1 MLLER
6 YYDGVEIHRADKII
20 YVRFLCPHRV
30 ISTCR
35 SSAGGIRDDLEYLYN
50 HQSCEPQGHWLS
62 DQIHR
67 LAIHHPDAYRE
78 LIATRHGL
86 PADRCATLGTA
97 ASMHMAGMAHERF
110 RDLEVVAIVTAG
122 VETNAGRAGDPAA
135 YHEEDG
141 RYILAP
147 HAGTIVIMLCINRE
161 LRSGALI
168 EAVTLA
174 TEAKTAVLQELS
186 VPSCYSDGLATGTGT
201 DQIAIAAR
209 LDGAP
214 LTGAG
219 KHTRLGE
226 LIARGVQ
233 AALRQ
238 ALARQNGLSP
248 AAQCSTLAL
257 LRRLGAREET
267 FSAAICAGLND
278 DDGQLLTRNL
288 QVVLNDPPAV
298 AAVAALLH
306 LRDQFLW
313 DVLPRSCLPD
323 VFASYAAQLAA
334 AVSGRPQRLPAY
346 REILAHPPPALTPAA
361 TLDLI
366 ARAFALGFSEKW
378 ADQYGQNRVSP

>member
-1 MLLER
+1 MLLAR

-20 YVRFLCPHRV
+20 YARFLQPHRV

-35 SSAGGIRDDLEYLYN
+35 SSAGGIREDLEYLYN
-50 HQSCEPQGHWLS
+50 HQSCEPQGHRLS
-62 DQIHR
+62 DAIHG
-67 LAIHHPDAYRE
+67 LAIHQPDAYRE
-78 LIATRHGL
+78 LIASRHGL
-86 PADRCATLGTA
+86 PAECCATMGTA
-97 ASMHMAGMAHERF
+97 ANMHTAGMAHERF
-110 RDLEVVAIVTAG
+110 RDMEVVAVVTAG

-141 RYILAP
+141 RYVHAP
-147 HAGTIVIMLCINRE
+147 HAGTIVIMLCISRE
-161 LRSGALI
+161 LRPGALV

-174 TEAKTAVLQELS
+174 TEAKTTVLQELN

-209 LDGAP
+209 LDSAP

-226 LIARGVQ
+226 LIARSVQ
-233 AALRQ
+233 TALRQ

-248 AAQCSTLAL
+248 ASQCSALAL

-267 FSAAICAGLND
+267 FSAAIRAHLNED
-278 DDGQLLTRNL
+278 DAHLLAHNL
-288 QVVLNDPPAV
+288 QVVLNDPPTV

-306 LRDQFLW
+306 LRDQVGW
-313 DVLPRSCLPD
+313 GVLPQSCLPEI
-323 VFASYAAQLAA
+323 FASAAAQIAA
-334 AVSGRPQRLPAY
+334 AVAGRPQRLPAY
-346 REILAHPPPALTPAA
+346 YETLQHSALALSASA
-361 TLDLI
+361 TLEVV

-378 ADQYGQNRVSP
+378 T

>member
-1 MLLER
+1 MLLAR
-6 YYDGVEIHRADKII
+6 YYNGVEIHRADKII
-20 YVRFLCPHRV
+20 YARFLQPHRV

-50 HQSCEPQGHWLS
+50 HQSCEPQGHRLS
-62 DQIHR
+62 DEIHG
-67 LAIHHPDAYRE
+67 LAIHQPDAYRE

-86 PADRCATLGTA
+86 PAERCATMGTA
-97 ASMHMAGMAHERF
+97 ANMHAAGMAHERF
-110 RDLEVVAIVTAG
+110 RDLEVVAVVTAG

-141 RYILAP
+141 RYVHAP
-147 HAGTIVIMLCINRE
+147 HAGTIVTMLCISRE
-161 LRSGALI
+161 LRPGALV
-168 EAVTLA
+168 EAVTMA
-174 TEAKTAVLQELS
+174 TEAKTATLQELN

-226 LIARGVQ
+226 LIARSVQ
-233 AALRQ
+233 TALRE

-248 AAQCSTLAL
+248 AGQCSTLAL
-257 LRRLGAREET
+257 LRCLGAREES
-267 FSAAICAGLND
+267 FGAAICAHLNAD
-278 DDGQLLTRNL
+278 DAQLLARNL
-288 QVVLNDPPAV
+288 HVVLNDPPTV

-306 LRDQFLW
+306 LRDQFVW
-313 DVLPRSCLPD
+313 GVLPQSCLPE
-323 VFASYAAQLAA
+323 VFAGAAAQLAA
-334 AVSGRPQRLPAY
+334 AVAGRPQRLPAY
-346 REILAHPPPALTPAA
+346 REVLEHPPPALTPSA
-361 TLDLI
+361 TLELI

-378 ADQYGQNRVSP
+378 AR

>member
-1 MLLER
+1 MLLAR

-20 YVRFLCPHRV
+20 YARFLQPHRV

-50 HQSCEPQGHWLS
+50 HQSCEPQGHRLS
-62 DQIHR
+62 DEIHG
-67 LAIHHPDAYRE
+67 LAIHQPDAYRE

-86 PADRCATLGTA
+86 PAERCATMGTA
-97 ASMHMAGMAHERF
+97 ANMHAAGMAHERF
-110 RDLEVVAIVTAG
+110 RDLEVVAVVTAG

-141 RYILAP
+141 RYVHAP
-147 HAGTIVIMLCINRE
+147 HTGTIVTMLCISRE
-161 LRSGALI
+161 LRPGALV
-168 EAVTLA
+168 EAVTMA
-174 TEAKTAVLQELS
+174 TEAKTATLQELN

-219 KHTRLGE
+219 KHTHLGE
-226 LIARGVQ
+226 LIARSVRT
-233 AALRQ
+233 ALRE

-248 AAQCSTLAL
+248 AGQCSTLAL
-257 LRRLGAREET
+257 LRRLGAREES
-267 FSAAICAGLND
+267 FGAAICAHLND
-278 DDGQLLTRNL
+278 DDAQLLARNL
-288 QVVLNDPPAV
+288 QVVLNDPPTV

-306 LRDQFLW
+306 LRDQFVW
-313 DVLPRSCLPD
+313 GVLPQSCLPE
-323 VFASYAAQLAA
+323 VFASAAAQLAA
-334 AVSGRPQRLPAY
+334 AVAGRPQRLPAY
-346 REILAHPPPALTPAA
+346 REALEHPPPALVPSA
-361 TLDLI
+361 TLELI

-378 ADQYGQNRVSP
+378 AQ